1 MAKGRAPPGQNRTA
15 ILPNQFSTLIRG
27 RYAVAAMFLTNGFLM
42 GCFALQIPFLLPR
55 YQITEST
62 VGLML
67 LALGL
72 GAVGAMLFAGRVIAR
87 LGSRRAVILFA
98 LLACPSIMVIV
109 LSQHIALA
117 TLGMVAL
124 GAFGGCMDVAM
135 NANAVEV
142 EKRLNRAI
150 MSSSHG
156 FWSLGGFIGS
166 LGGGLV
172 IARTSPETH
181 AIAASLVALVVVLAA
196 SRYLIAE
203 PPHPVLAAGEKHV
216 HWPRNPGIYLI
227 GLLALFAMIP
237 EGAAMD
243 WGALY
248 LTRTFDASIT
258 TAGLGF
264 AMFSGAM
271 ATMRFL
277 GDAVRNRFGAVQ
289 TLRISALIGA
299 AGVFGV
305 SVAPTQGLV
314 ILCFFIAGIGIANT
328 VPIAFSAAGNQPGI
342 SPGAGIAIATMMGYS
357 GILVAPSAIGF
368 AAEYIGYRITY
379 FAVSLLLLVVALN
392 AGRAGAADR
401 IGEPAQPGSSAS
413 T

>member
-1 MAKGRAPPGQNRTA
+1 MTA
-15 ILPNQFSTLIRG
+15 LIRG

-42 GCFALQIPFLLPR
+42 GSFALQVPFLLPR
-55 YQITEST
+55 HQITEST
-62 VGLML
+62 LGLMI

-109 LSQHIALA
+109 LSQPIALA

-156 FWSLGGFIGS
+156 FWSLGGFVGS

-181 AIAASLVALVVVLAA
+181 AILASLTALALVLGA
-196 SRYLIAE
+196 SRFLIAE
-203 PPHPVLAAGEKHV
+203 PPHPVAAAGEKHV

-227 GLLALFAMIP
+227 GVLALFSMIP

-248 LTRTFDASIT
+248 LTKTFDASIS

-271 ATMRFL
+271 AMMRFL
-277 GDAVRNRFGAVQ
+277 GDGVRNRFGATQ
-289 TLRISALIGA
+289 TLRVSALIGA
-299 AGVFGV
+299 AGIFGL

-314 ILCFFIAGIGIANT
+314 IACFFVAGIGIANT

-342 SPGAGIAIATMMGYS
+342 SPGAGIAIATMIGYS

-368 AAEYIGYRITY
+368 AAEHIGYRITY

-392 AGRAGAADR
+392 AGRAAAADR
-401 IGEPAQPGSSAS
+401 VGATQGPSSAS
-413 T
+413 I

>member
-1 MAKGRAPPGQNRTA
+1 MT
-15 ILPNQFSTLIRG
+15 TLIRG

-42 GCFALQIPFLLPR
+42 GCFALQVPFLLPR
-55 YQITEST
+55 HDITEST
-62 VGLML
+62 LGLMI

-98 LLACPSIMVIV
+98 LLACPSIMIIV
-109 LSQHIALA
+109 LSQHILLA
-117 TLGMVAL
+117 TLGMMAL

-156 FWSLGGFIGS
+156 FWSLGGFVGS

-172 IARTSPETH
+172 IALTSPEIH
-181 AIAASLVALVVVLAA
+181 AVAAFVVAAVLVLTA
-196 SRYLIAE
+196 SRFLIAE
-203 PPHPVLAAGEKHV
+203 APHPMAAAGEKHV
-216 HWPRNPGIYLI
+216 HWPRSAGIYLI
-227 GLLALFAMIP
+227 GVLALFSMVP

-248 LTRTFDASIT
+248 LTKTFGASIET
-258 TAGLGF
+258 SGLGF

-271 ATMRFL
+271 AVMRFL
-277 GDAVRNRFGAVQ
+277 GDGVRNRFGAVQ
-289 TLRISALIGA
+289 TLRMSALIGA
-299 AGVFGV
+299 AGVFGL

-314 ILCFFIAGIGIANT
+314 IACFFIAGIGIANT
-328 VPIAFSAAGNQPGI
+328 VPIAFSAAGNQPGL
-342 SPGAGIAIATMMGYS
+342 SPGAGIAIATMIGYS

-368 AAEYIGYRITY
+368 AAEHIGYRITY
-379 FAVSLLLLVVALN
+379 FAVSLHLLVVALN
-392 AGRAGAADR
+392 AGRAAAADR
-401 IGEPAQPGSSAS
+401 VGVPQQPSSAS

>member
-1 MAKGRAPPGQNRTA
+1 MP
-15 ILPNQFSTLIRG
+15 LHDVSLIRG

-42 GCFALQIPFLLPR
+42 GCFALQVPFQLPR
-55 YQITEST
+55 HQITEST
-62 VGLML
+62 LGLMI

-72 GAVGAMLFAGRVIAR
+72 GAVSAMMFSGRVIAR

-98 LLACPSIMVIV
+98 LLACPSLIVIV
-109 LSQHIALA
+109 WSQSILFA

-181 AIAASLVALVVVLAA
+181 AVLASLLALAIVLTGARFLL
-196 SRYLIAE
+196 SE
-203 PPHPVLAAGEKHV
+203 PPHPVAAAGEKV
-216 HWPRNPGIYLI
+216 SHWPRSPGIYLI
-227 GLLALFAMIP
+227 GLLALFSMIP

-248 LTRTFDASIT
+248 LTKTFDASVT
-258 TAGLGF
+258 TSGLGF
-264 AMFSGAM
+264 ALFSGAM

-277 GDAVRNRFGAVQ
+277 GDAVRNRFGAAQ
-289 TLRISALIGA
+289 TLRVSALIGA
-299 AGVFGV
+299 AGVFGL

-314 ILCFFIAGIGIANT
+314 IACFFVAGIGIANT

-342 SPGAGIAIATMMGYS
+342 SPSAGIAIATTIGYS
-357 GILVAPSAIGF
+357 GILLAPSAIGF
-368 AAEYIGYRITY
+368 AAEHIGYRITY

-392 AGRAGAADR
+392 AGKAGAADR
-401 IGEPAQPGSSAS
+401 VATPVQAAMSAR

>member
-1 MAKGRAPPGQNRTA
+1 MPHPDACLN
-15 ILPNQFSTLIRG
+15 RG
-27 RYAVAAMFLTNGFLM
+27 RFAVAAMFLTNGFLM
-42 GCFALQIPFLLPR
+42 GCFALQVPFLLPR
-55 YQITEST
+55 HQITEST
-62 VGLML
+62 LGLMI

-72 GAVGAMLFAGRVIAR
+72 GAVTAMMFAGRVIAR
-87 LGSRRAVILFA
+87 AGSRRAVILFA
-98 LLACPSIMVIV
+98 LLVCPALILIV
-109 LSQHIALA
+109 LSQSILFA

-142 EKRLNRAI
+142 EKRMNRAI

-181 AIAASLVALVVVLAA
+181 AIGASVLALAVVLVA
-196 SRYLIAE
+196 SRFLISEA
-203 PPHPVLAAGEKHV
+203 PHPLVTAGEKV
-216 HWPRNPGIYLI
+216 RHWPRSAGIYLI
-227 GLLALFAMIP
+227 GLLALFSMIP

-248 LTRTFDASIT
+248 LTKTFDASV
-258 TAGLGF
+258 TASGLGF
-264 AMFSGAM
+264 ALFSGAM
-271 ATMRFL
+271 AAMRFI
-277 GDAVRNRFGAVQ
+277 GDAVRNRFGAER

-299 AGVFGV
+299 AGVFGL

-314 ILCFFIAGIGIANT
+314 IACFFVAGIGIANT

-342 SPGAGIAIATMMGYS
+342 SPGTGIALVTMMGYS
-357 GILVAPSAIGF
+357 GILLAPSAIGF
-368 AAEYIGYRITY
+368 AAEHVGYRITY
-379 FAVSLLLLVVALN
+379 FTVSLLLLVVALN
-392 AGRAGAADR
+392 AGRAAAADR
-401 IGEPAQPGSSAS
+401 PATGLQPETKAGA
-413 T
+413 

>member
-1 MAKGRAPPGQNRTA
+1 MPHPDVC
-15 ILPNQFSTLIRG
+15 LIRG
-27 RYAVAAMFLTNGFLM
+27 RFAVAAMFLTNGFLM
-42 GCFALQIPFLLPR
+42 GCFALQIPFQLPR
-55 YQITEST
+55 HQITEST
-62 VGLML
+62 LGLMI

-72 GAVGAMLFAGRVIAR
+72 GAVTAMMFAGRVIAKA
-87 LGSRRAVILFA
+87 GSRRAVILFA
-98 LLACPSIMVIV
+98 LPACPALILIV
-109 LSQHIALA
+109 LAQSIPFA

-142 EKRLNRAI
+142 EKRMNRAI

-166 LGGGLV
+166 LGGGVV

-181 AIAASLVALVVVLAA
+181 AIGASVLALAIVLVA
-196 SRYLIAE
+196 SRFLISE
-203 PPHPVLAAGEKHV
+203 PPHPVAAKGETV
-216 HWPRNPGIYLI
+216 RHWPRSAGIYLI
-227 GLLALFAMIP
+227 GLLALFSMIP

-248 LTRTFDASIT
+248 LTKTFDASV
-258 TAGLGF
+258 AASGLGF
-264 AMFSGAM
+264 ALFSGAM
-271 ATMRFL
+271 AAMRFM
-277 GDAVRNRFGAVQ
+277 GDAVRNRFGAEQ

-299 AGVFGV
+299 AGVFGL

-314 ILCFFIAGIGIANT
+314 IACFFVAGIGIANT

-342 SPGAGIAIATMMGYS
+342 SPGTGIAIATMMGYS
-357 GILVAPSAIGF
+357 GILLAPSAIGF
-368 AAEYIGYRITY
+368 AAEHVGYRITY
-379 FAVSLLLLVVALN
+379 FTVSLLLLVVALQ
-392 AGRAGAADR
+392 AGRAASADR
-401 IGEPAQPGSSAS
+401 TATGLQPETSAR

>member
-1 MAKGRAPPGQNRTA
+1 MPHPDASLN
-15 ILPNQFSTLIRG
+15 RG
-27 RYAVAAMFLTNGFLM
+27 RFAVAAMFLTNGFLM
-42 GCFALQIPFLLPR
+42 GCFALQIPFQLPR
-55 YQITEST
+55 HQITEST
-62 VGLML
+62 LGLMI

-72 GAVGAMLFAGRVIAR
+72 GAVTAMMFAGRVIATA
-87 LGSRRAVILFA
+87 GSRRAVILFA
-98 LLACPSIMVIV
+98 LPACPALILIV
-109 LSQHIALA
+109 LAQSIPFA

-142 EKRLNRAI
+142 EKRMNRAI

-166 LGGGLV
+166 LGGGVV

-181 AIAASLVALVVVLAA
+181 AIGASVLALAIVLVA
-196 SRYLIAE
+196 SRFLISE
-203 PPHPVLAAGEKHV
+203 PPHPVAAKGETV
-216 HWPRNPGIYLI
+216 RHWPRSAGIYLI
-227 GLLALFAMIP
+227 GLLALFSMIP

-248 LTRTFDASIT
+248 LTKTFDASV
-258 TAGLGF
+258 AASGLGF
-264 AMFSGAM
+264 ALFSAAM
-271 ATMRFL
+271 AAMRFM
-277 GDAVRNRFGAVQ
+277 GDAVRNRFGAEQ

-299 AGVFGV
+299 AGVFGL

-314 ILCFFIAGIGIANT
+314 IACFFVAGIGIANT

-342 SPGAGIAIATMMGYS
+342 SPGTGIAIATMMGYS
-357 GILVAPSAIGF
+357 GILLAPSAIGF
-368 AAEYIGYRITY
+368 AAEHVGYRITY
-379 FAVSLLLLVVALN
+379 FTVSLLLLVVALN
-392 AGRAGAADR
+392 AGRAASADR
-401 IGEPAQPGSSAS
+401 TATGLQPETSAR